1 MHLKCLW
8 CQCICKNPHRP
19 AWPNS
24 SRLSFFC
31 SFAALFVPFY
41 YFNMN
46 LSIVLFVILKPSSE
60 QASDI
65 CLARF
70 FLSVSCMHSFVFASF
85 RCVVCLWYWCIL
97 CQYSS
102 KTDNDNID
110 AWKFKNRSAFF
121 PSAHPLLFSLFLYG
135 FLAIVSHEHTCFTVH
150 MPCFPLFWLR
160 VSAVN
165 VRCYHNMPYHMS
177 YCLRVLS

>member
-60 QASDI
+60 QANNI

-85 RCVVCLWYWCIL
+85 RCVVCLWCIEN
-97 CQYSS
+97 S
-102 KTDNDNID
+102 KTG
-110 AWKFKNRSAFF
+110 RHFF
-121 PSAHPLLFSLFLYG
+121 LLFSLFLYG